1 MFHILYRDLKVKYLI
16 IENFIPVD
24 EKNKLLARIRYD
36 EEEDTF
42 CISPY
47 EEEAPAISKRPLS
60 ADNERRPVS
69 DYSRV
74 AIKVGRHHRYHV
86 SHINLHSVIDG
97 SFFHLIFL
105 FLAEN
110 VLWRVAAG
118 LWGGGRGRC
127 KGRTVASTLT
137 LRRLMSYIYGA
148 PILDVSRS
156 HTTTQHSR

>member
-1 MFHILYRDLKVKYLI
+1 MFQTLYRDLKVKYLI

-42 CISPY
+42 CVSPY

-60 ADNERRPVS
+60 ADNERRPIS

-86 SHINLHSVIDG
+86 SHVNIHFVSDD
-97 SFFHLIFL
+97 SFCYLTFYFQMKTYSG
-105 FLAEN
+105 
-110 VLWRVAAG
+110 G
-118 LWGGGRGRC
+118 LLLGCGKEGEGG
-127 KGRTVASTLT
+127 A
-137 LRRLMSYIYGA
+137 
-148 PILDVSRS
+148 
-156 HTTTQHSR
+156 

>member
-1 MFHILYRDLKVKYLI
+1 MLQILFRDLKVKYLI

-60 ADNERRPVS
+60 ADNERRPIS
-69 DYSRV
+69 DYGRV

-86 SHINLHSVIDG
+86 SYVNLHSASDD
-97 SFFHLIFL
+97 SFFPFN
-105 FLAEN
+105 FS
-110 VLWRVAAG
+110 VCR
-118 LWGGGRGRC
+118 
-127 KGRTVASTLT
+127 
-137 LRRLMSYIYGA
+137 
-148 PILDVSRS
+148 
-156 HTTTQHSR
+156 

>member
-1 MFHILYRDLKVKYLI
+1 MFQILYRDLKVKYLI

-60 ADNERRPVS
+60 ADNERRPIS

-86 SHINLHSVIDG
+86 SHVNVRSASDG
-97 SFFHLIFL
+97 IFLHLIFL
-105 FLAEN
+105 FQDEN
-110 VLWRVAAG
+110 WAV
-118 LWGGGRGRC
+118 GRC
-127 KGRTVASTLT
+127 KRRTVS
-137 LRRLMSYIYGA
+137 
-148 PILDVSRS
+148 LDLN
-156 HTTTQHSR
+156 HTK

>member
-1 MFHILYRDLKVKYLI
+1 M
-16 IENFIPVD
+16 D

-60 ADNERRPVS
+60 ADNERRPIS

-86 SHINLHSVIDG
+86 SHVNVQSASDV

-105 FLAEN
+105 FPDVNL
-110 VLWRVAAG
+110 LRRVAAG
-118 LWGGGRGRC
+118 LWEGQRGRC
-127 KGRTVASTLT
+127 LRRTVSAELN
-137 LRRLMSYIYGA
+137 IYNYFK
-148 PILDVSRS
+148 L
-156 HTTTQHSR
+156 